1 MMEMIKEKR
10 VLSCAMMLLFFL
22 CFILSFT
29 EIAYASQQKS
39 IGILTFKNVSIRR
52 GLEQVVTDSLVSEL
66 SKNENFNVIDRVN
79 LGEVLNEQGLGR
91 TGIIS
96 KDSAVQMGRIVGINY
111 LVTGTILDARVTTPD
126 TKARSAPAV
135 NVMVFWKIIDTTS
148 GAVVFA
154 DTVTGSVSHIIGKD
168 KNGKKVWTI
177 SSTAYT
183 NAAQGAVK
191 NICSSIDEKLN
202 VPSISAHIAGIE
214 GNLIYLDV
222 GENRKVEPGQIFV
235 VYQQGK
241 SIRHPITGE
250 ILGVQSKPIC
260 QISIGS
266 VEHKMASGTVRSG
279 DVYDIRIGDTAIRQ

>member
-1 MMEMIKEKR
+1 MMAMIKQKR
-10 VLSCAMMLLFFL
+10 ILSCAMMLLFFM
-22 CFILSFT
+22 CFIFSFT
-29 EIAYASQQKS
+29 EIAYAAQQKS
-39 IGILTFKNVSIRR
+39 IGILTFKNVSTRR
-52 GLEQVVTDSLVSEL
+52 GLEQVVTDSLMSEL
-66 SKNENFNVIDRVN
+66 SKNEKFNVIDRVN

-111 LVTGTILDARVTTPD
+111 LVTGTILDARITTPD
-126 TKARSAPAV
+126 TKSRSAPAV
-135 NVMVFWKIIDTTS
+135 NVMVFWKVVDTTS

-154 DTVTGSVSHIIGKD
+154 DTVTGSVSHTIGKD

-183 NAAQGAVK
+183 NAAQSTVEK
-191 NICSSIDEKLN
+191 ICSTLDEKLN
-202 VPSISAHIAGIE
+202 IPSISAHIAGID
-214 GNLIYLDV
+214 GNMIYLDV
-222 GENRKVEPGQIFV
+222 GENKKVEPGQIFV
-235 VYQQGK
+235 VYQEGK

-250 ILGVQSKPIC
+250 VLGVQSKPIC
-260 QISIGS
+260 QITIGS

>member
-1 MMEMIKEKR
+1 MVEILREKR
-10 VLSCAMMLLFFL
+10 ILYRAMMLLVFL

-29 EIAYASQQKS
+29 EIVYAAQQKS
-39 IGILTFKNVSIRR
+39 VGILIFKNVSMRR
-52 GLEQVVTDSLVSEL
+52 GLEQVVTDSLMSEL
-66 SKNENFNVIDRVN
+66 SKNEKLNVIDRVD

-111 LVTGTILDARVTTPD
+111 LVTGTILDARVTNPD
-126 TKARSAPAV
+126 TKSRSAPAV

-154 DTVTGSVSHIIGKD
+154 DTVTGSVSHTIGKD
-168 KNGKKVWTI
+168 KKGKKVWTM

-183 NAAQGAVK
+183 NAAQGAARK
-191 NICSSIDEKLN
+191 ICSSLDEKLN
-202 VPSISAHIAGIE
+202 VPSISAHIAGID
-214 GNLIYLDV
+214 GNMIYLDV
-222 GENRKVEPGQIFV
+222 GQNKKVEPGQIFV

-250 ILGVQSKPIC
+250 VLGVQSKPIC